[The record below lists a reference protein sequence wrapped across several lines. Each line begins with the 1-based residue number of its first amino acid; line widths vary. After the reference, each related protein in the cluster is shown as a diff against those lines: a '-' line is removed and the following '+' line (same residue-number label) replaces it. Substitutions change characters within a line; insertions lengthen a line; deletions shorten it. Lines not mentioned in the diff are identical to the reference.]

1 MSLGHLRVPCLTIT
15 TSLGTSASG
24 CTGRSL
30 SRKRNDRLEHI
41 ALAGTLP
48 KAQTHAA
55 SVFIDEVDAELF
67 KCSPYCA
74 NGIVGDLSPRSLKIH
89 NRRKPQARS
98 VRKLG
103 LSQIKQCSSS
113 SALSWR

>member
-55 SVFIDEVDAELF
+55 SVFVDEGNPRELERPLNSRQRSAPRPGTVLFELMDGHYPNPHLLARAE
-67 KCSPYCA
+67 
-74 NGIVGDLSPRSLKIH
+74 
-89 NRRKPQARS
+89 
-98 VRKLG
+98 
-103 LSQIKQCSSS
+103 
-113 SALSWR
+113 